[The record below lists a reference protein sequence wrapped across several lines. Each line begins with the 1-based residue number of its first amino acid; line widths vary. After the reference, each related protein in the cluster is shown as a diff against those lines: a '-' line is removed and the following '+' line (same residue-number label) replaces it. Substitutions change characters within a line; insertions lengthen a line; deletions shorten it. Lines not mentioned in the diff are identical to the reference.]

1 MWITQLQARI
11 STNNHYA
18 IMSLQAYEIFS
29 SSGILVLVV
38 AGGRTCSYTGGNWT
52 AAVSRVTA
60 GDVGAE
66 VGGHFPAPPLCL

>member
-1 MWITQLQARI
+1 M
-11 STNNHYA
+11 
-18 IMSLQAYEIFS
+18 AYETFS

-52 AAVSRVTA
+52 AAVSGAT

-66 VGGHFPAPPLCL
+66 VGGHFQHHLSVSEPVSLLVVHMCTPAP

>member
-1 MWITQLQARI
+1 MFV
-11 STNNHYA
+11 
-18 IMSLQAYEIFS
+18 QAYETFS
-29 SSGILVLVV
+29 SSGILVLVI

-52 AAVSRVTA
+52 AAVSGAT